1 MKQNPKNPSSEKK
14 NQTEQLKN
22 KLIINPKSQMKK
34 MQLLQ
39 LTKSNQKNDS
49 TSRKIKSNLTLL
61 VKNRLYALMLVLGC
75 LASSELKAQNDFCSG
90 AIPVTCGSTVSGTTI
105 GATIDAGL
113 PAACNAGGYSAGS
126 VWYVFTGNGQ
136 DVIATL
142 CNPIGFDSRMTV
154 FSGTCG
160 SLTCVGANDDDFSCG
175 SNPTTSTVTFST
187 AIGTDYYIMV
197 HGYSSSTGAFVLTT
211 TCVSPCTHPVNDN
224 CTSAESIT
232 ITSGTTCSP
241 VGGNNTCNSASLSN
255 PSCDPF
261 SVINDNWY
269 TATTGNCNSNLTV
282 HITAGTAV
290 GLRAAVYTGTCGSM
304 TQVFCTASISGPFSL
319 SGITPNTTYFI
330 QVYTTNS
337 TPGSYTICINQ
348 NDVTPPV
355 TPILPNIVGQCSAI
369 VSPPTTTDNCSGTIT
384 GTTPSPL
391 TYLSQGSSTITW
403 TFTDAS
409 GNSTTANQTVTVL
422 DNTAPTKPILADQIG
437 ECSVTVTA
445 PQTTDNCAGT
455 VTGTTLNPLTYTVQ
469 GSYVII
475 WTFTD
480 NNGNSSTTNQNVI
493 VHDVTAPVPNMAT
506 LPDLTGECS
515 VTVSSS
521 PTATDNCVG
530 SVTGTT
536 TDPTSYSVQGSYVI
550 TWTYNDGNGNT
561 SSQTQNVIVHDVTP
575 PVANMGT
582 LPDLTGE
589 CSVTV
594 LSSPT
599 ATDNCVGSVTGT
611 TTDPTSYSVQGS
623 YVITWTYNDGNGNTS
638 TQTQNVMVTDVTAP
652 VADMGTLPDLTGECS
667 VTVLSSPTATDNCVG
682 SVTGTTT
689 DPTFYSA
696 QGSYVITWTYNDGNG
711 NTSTQTQNVIVADVT
726 APVADMGTLPD
737 LTGECSVTVSSSP
750 TATDNCV
757 GSVTGTTTDPTSYS
771 VQGSYVITWSYN
783 DGNGNTS
790 TQTQN
795 VMVTDV
801 TAPVADMAT
810 LPDLTGECSV
820 TVSSSPTATDNCVG
834 SVTGT
839 TTDPTSYSVQGSY
852 VITWSYNDG
861 NGNTSTQ
868 TQNVMVT
875 DVTAPVADMA
885 TLPDLTGECSVTVLS
900 SPTATDNCV
909 GSVTGT
915 TTDPT
920 SYSVQGSY
928 VITWTYNDGNGN
940 TSTQTQNV
948 MVTDVTAPVADM
960 ATLPDLTGECSVT
973 VLSSPTATDNCVGSV
988 TGTTT
993 DPTSYSVQGSYVITW
1008 TYNDGNGNTSTQTQN
1023 VMVTD
1028 VTAPV
1033 ADMGTLPDLT
1043 GQCSVTVLSSP
1054 TATDNC
1060 VGSVT
1065 GTTTDPTS
1073 YSVQGSY
1080 VITWTYNDGNGNTS
1094 TQTQNVMVTDVTA
1107 PVADMGTLPDLT
1119 GECSVTVL
1127 SSPTATDN
1135 CVGSVTGTTTDPTS
1149 YSAQGSYV
1157 ITWTYNDGN
1166 GNTSTQTQNVIVADV
1181 TAPVAD
1187 MATLPDLTGEC
1198 SVTVL
1203 SSPTATDNC
1212 VGSVTGTTTDPTSYS
1227 VQGSYLITWTY
1238 NDGNGNTSTQTQN
1251 VIVADVTAPITPVL
1265 ANVSA
1270 ECSVIVP
1277 IATTTDNCVGTVTGT
1292 TTDALTYTT
1301 QGTHVITWTFNDG
1314 NGNSTTAT
1322 QNVIITDVTAPL
1334 IAAPADITVCSLTPG
1349 VTVSL
1354 GTPTVSDN
1362 CGSVTYIN
1370 NAPLTFGF
1378 GTTVVIWTANDGH
1391 GNTSTA
1397 TQNVTVTQ
1405 TPVGSASN
1413 VVICNGN
1420 PANVPLNSTIAG
1432 TTFTWTAALIVPGVV
1447 GFTSCSSNCGTTI
1460 QDVLTNTGNV
1470 HGVVEYTV
1478 TPSSQSCAGATF
1490 TVDVTV
1496 GAPPAAPVISG
1507 PTVVCTLT
1515 TATYSVVL
1523 VPEATTYTW
1532 TVPTGV
1538 TGMTILSGQG
1548 TNTIVVNCSAGT
1560 IIGNI
1565 TCTASNSCGSSTT
1578 TSLGVTKKPAMP
1590 TPIQGPT
1597 STCGQTSATY
1607 FTTATFGATSY
1618 SWIVPAGMSIVSG
1631 QGTTQVNV
1639 SMTSSFI
1646 SGSIIV
1652 AAVNACGN
1660 VPGTTLFITGNVPGV
1675 PGGSITGP
1683 AIVCGLSSATYSIP
1697 VSPGTTGSLWTIS
1710 GAGTING
1717 SNTGYSVNV
1726 NLNGT
1731 VGGTIMVSGTNL
1743 CGTGPS
1749 KTLVLITAAVQPGA
1763 ISGPANTCGIQTAN
1777 YSVVSLGAGY
1787 TYNWQLPAY
1796 MVMQSGQGTNSITV
1810 GIVGNTGTV
1819 QSSGGTIK
1827 VSSTNACGNTS
1838 ALRTMGI
1845 TRCADPIAMNGS
1857 SEEISYSD
1865 IYPNP
1870 ASNQFTIDITAMDNV
1885 NVNLEIYNV
1894 LGEKVQST
1902 LLQQQQSIVD
1912 ISSLQKGMYL
1922 VRITDSN
1929 NNILSVQRLV
1939 KE

>member
-638 TQTQNVMVTDVTAP
+638 TQTQNV
-652 VADMGTLPDLTGECS
+652 
-667 VTVLSSPTATDNCVG
+667 
-682 SVTGTTT
+682 
-689 DPTFYSA
+689 
-696 QGSYVITWTYNDGNG
+696 
-711 NTSTQTQNVIVADVT
+711 IVADVT

-771 VQGSYVITWSYN
+771 VQGSYVITWS
-783 DGNGNTS
+783 
-790 TQTQN
+790 
-795 VMVTDV
+795 
-801 TAPVADMAT
+801 
-810 LPDLTGECSV
+810 
-820 TVSSSPTATDNCVG
+820 
-834 SVTGT
+834 
-839 TTDPTSYSVQGSY
+839 
-852 VITWSYNDG
+852 
-861 NGNTSTQ
+861 
-868 TQNVMVT
+868 
-875 DVTAPVADMA
+875 
-885 TLPDLTGECSVTVLS
+885 
-900 SPTATDNCV
+900 
-909 GSVTGT
+909 
-915 TTDPT
+915 
-920 SYSVQGSY
+920 
-928 VITWTYNDGNGN
+928 YNDGNGN